1 MELIQKLHKAR
12 QKQLDEEI
20 LDLETALSIS
30 LQKSGSVFSDPSSS
44 IASGRK
50 QLEYVKSLR
59 PINHCKIAI
68 VASTLGN
75 TLINTFNCSKENSM
89 TIGGSFY
96 LYFLLL
102 LLFSCMVL
110 TLPLRAARQF
120 CCTRELVGTWIDCVL
135 TFTFN

>member
-44 IASGRK
+44 IASGGR

-89 TIGGSFY
+89 ILGAGGFFLFIFSSSVVVFVHGIDAAFACSPPVLLYARARRY
-96 LYFLLL
+96 L
-102 LLFSCMVL
+102 
-110 TLPLRAARQF
+110 
-120 CCTRELVGTWIDCVL
+120 D
-135 TFTFN
+135 

>member
-89 TIGGSFY
+89 ILGAGG
-96 LYFLLL
+96 
-102 LLFSCMVL
+102 VL
-110 TLPLRAARQF
+110 SIYIFFF
-120 CCTRELVGTWIDCVL
+120 CCCFRAWY
-135 TFTFN
+135 